1 MDRRRAHP
9 WEDQWVRRE
18 VTQPDRFTGE
28 GTFTLMPGGL
38 GKWEATPEPPRATS
52 SAPAP
57 VPRAIQRVPVPSA
70 PNPPATPPKDEVTR
84 IFKSVTADTVPT
96 ATRAVAEY
104 AIKHALYLHGFQPSM
119 IALQWMQRLAPG
131 ATVFCDDEFRGPHNM
146 AGKTRSDGHD
156 GRTVTIILR
165 HDLPLETIAETALHE
180 GFHAVQFLHTPIG
193 MRHDALKVQ
202 VEQQAQEFAARHL
215 RDLQGVLA
223 SFLRPKRVCSRS

>member
-1 MDRRRAHP
+1 
-9 WEDQWVRRE
+9 V
-18 VTQPDRFTGE
+18 
-28 GTFTLMPGGL
+28 
-38 GKWEATPEPPRATS
+38 
-52 SAPAP
+52 
-57 VPRAIQRVPVPSA
+57 
-70 PNPPATPPKDEVTR
+70 PATDEVLR
-84 IFKSVTADTVPT
+84 IFKYSPADTVPT
-96 ATRAVAEY
+96 TARAVAEY

-119 IALQWMQRLAPG
+119 IELQWMQRLASG
-131 ATVFCDDEFRGPHNM
+131 ATVFCDDEFHGPHNM

-180 GFHAVQFLHTPIG
+180 AFHAMQFLHTPIG
-193 MRHDALKVQ
+193 MRNDALKVQ